1 MKMENPGK
9 WTGATDPRITKE
21 IKDVEKRK
29 FGVYTVIVE
38 TDSLVN
44 ENDKIKKFLTLII
57 KEILETMKRRRR
69 ISAQNIE
76 YIFTKIIGEI
86 FPNWKD
92 MPIKEEEESYYHPW
106 LQAVI

>member
-9 WTGATDPRITKE
+9 WTGATDARITKE
-21 IKDVEKRK
+21 IKDVEDRI
-29 FGVYTVIVE
+29 FGVDDVIVE

-44 ENDKIKKFLTLII
+44 ENDKFKKFLTLII
-57 KEILETMKRRRR
+57 QEILETMKRRRR
-69 ISAQNIE
+69 ISAQNLE
-76 YIFTKIIGEI
+76 YMFTKIIGEI
-86 FPNWKD
+86 FPNRKD